1 MSLPATQA
9 DASTTD
15 LATASSGLIFA
26 WPWMLLVLVV
36 VPLVVLWYRKLQ
48 RDRAARRA
56 QLAALG
62 LVASRAAG
70 GRAAGWR
77 RHVPPALLLLAL
89 VVLVT
94 GLARPEA
101 TVPQPRRE
109 GTVILAFDVSASMA
123 AKDLEPDRIA
133 AAKAAARA
141 FVQKQPTTVR
151 VGVVAFSGSG
161 LLTQEPTTDK
171 GAVLAAIDRLT
182 PQGGTALASGLQTSL
197 STIVGRP
204 VLVDSGPVN
213 PLEPRGQ
220 NLGYHGSAAVILLSD
235 GENTAGPDPL
245 DIADIA
251 SGAGVK
257 VYPIGLGRPEGTVLS
272 LDGFQIATRLDEPL
286 LREIASRTDG
296 KYFAAADEQA
306 LASVY
311 DSIALAWTVTDEHI
325 ELTGVFAAVGALLL
339 LAGVGLSF
347 VWFGRAV

>member
-1 MSLPATQA
+1 M
-9 DASTTD
+9 
-15 LATASSGLIFA
+15 IFV
-26 WPWMLLVLVV
+26 WPWMLLALVV
-36 VPLVVLWYRKLQ
+36 VPLVVLWYRKLL

-56 QLAALG
+56 RLAGLG
-62 LVASRAAG
+62 LVAPRAATT
-70 GRAAGWR
+70 GWR
-77 RHVPPALLLLAL
+77 RHVPPVLLLLAL

-123 AKDLEPDRIA
+123 AKDLEPDRID
-133 AAKAAARA
+133 AAKAAART
-141 FVQKQPTTVR
+141 FVQKQPTSVR

-161 LLTQEPTTDK
+161 LVTQEPTMDK

-182 PQGGTALASGLQTSL
+182 PQGGTALGSGLQTSL

-204 VLVDSGPVN
+204 VLIDPGPAN

-220 NLGYHGSAAVILLSD
+220 DLGYHGSAAVILLSD
-235 GENTAGPDPL
+235 GENTVGPDPL
-245 DIADIA
+245 DVADIA

-257 VYPIGLGRPEGTVLS
+257 VYPIGLGKPEGMVLT

-286 LREIASRTDG
+286 LQEIAARTDG
-296 KYFAAADEQA
+296 KYFSAADEQA

-311 DSIALAWTVTDEHI
+311 DSIALAWTVADEHI
-325 ELTGVFAAVGALLL
+325 ELTGLFAAAGALLL
-339 LAGVGLSF
+339 LAGVGLAF